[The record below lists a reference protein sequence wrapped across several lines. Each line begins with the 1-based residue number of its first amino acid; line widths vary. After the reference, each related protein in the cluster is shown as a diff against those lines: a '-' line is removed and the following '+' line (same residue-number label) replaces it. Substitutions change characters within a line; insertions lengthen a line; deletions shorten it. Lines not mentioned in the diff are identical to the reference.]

1 VPRARRRAGD
11 QSTTLAGNG
20 AEEMKMAAN
29 GKHTSSAKR
38 FCRAVLRRSRAHRT
52 AEPES
57 SCKNV
62 MHESPRANE
71 NEVGTTVAGNG
82 NATTSWTSSGPKAPG
97 AEVAPWRASVSIG

>member
-1 VPRARRRAGD
+1 MPHARRRAGD

-20 AEEMKMAAN
+20 AEEMKLAAN
-29 GKHTSSAKR
+29 TLSSSAKR

-97 AEVAPWRASVSIG
+97 AEVAPWGASVSIE